1 MKEEYRLESN
11 TRYGSKTVDFIFT
24 PRDKKYNELHLTYW
38 CSYNRPIKYE
48 PINKTDCLLYFKGQI
63 IPKLFPLK
71 YIEPLEDYM
80 INHMRGNGYTD
91 MKLTK
96 LPERKEQKD
105 TITVGKLLRDID
117 IDHLRIGYRNSRT
130 ILNAYSREA
139 LAYAQAFSGIVVFF
153 KKRGGY
159 LCYHISRV
167 GIGHRWGWNNATQ
180 IRDLMQGVELLK
192 DIRKRKLA
200 VNIKIPKGFEQKMLD
215 ETLINNI

>member
-1 MKEEYRLESN
+1 MNEEYRLEKN
-11 TRYGSKTVDFIFT
+11 TRYGNEITDFIFT
-24 PRDKKYNELHLTYW
+24 PKDKKYNELHLTYW
-38 CSYNRPIKYE
+38 DSYHRPIKYE
-48 PINKTDCLLYFKGQI
+48 PINKTDCLLYFKGHM

-105 TITVGKLLRDID
+105 TVTVGKLLQEID
-117 IDHLRIGYRNSRT
+117 VDHLRISCGNSRT
-130 ILNAYSREA
+130 ILNAYNREA

-159 LCYHISRV
+159 LCYHISR
-167 GIGHRWGWNNATQ
+167 IGLGHKWGCNNATQ
-180 IRDLMQGVELLK
+180 IRDLLQGVKVIKL
-192 DIRKRKLA
+192 IRDSNLA
-200 VNIKIPKGFEQKMLD
+200 VNIKITKEFEQKMLD